1 MDMKLS
7 MLEEMQKMMT
17 QFQNQLNVVTQSVN
31 YTLWVA
37 PVVTPIRPWFV
48 PATKRIPE
56 VGETNGT
63 STPKGKKGSD
73 QN

>member
-17 QFQNQLNVVTQSVN
+17 EFQNQLNVITQSVN

-37 PVVTPIRPWFV
+37 PIVTPIRP
-48 PATKRIPE
+48 
-56 VGETNGT
+56 
-63 STPKGKKGSD
+63 
-73 QN
+73 